1 VPFLPLIYVA
11 WADGELS
18 TEELGAF
25 RAAIHRQPGIDAASL
40 AALDRWL
47 DPELPLT
54 AAELEDLLGR
64 IHHHRDSYLRT
75 GSGNGVGEVASA
87 LGMPYE
93 DVVRE
98 LLGAVSDD
106 APSAAALRV
115 DTSAMQQLLD
125 GPEREARAR
134 MRTVLS
140 QPSFRY
146 RHDLGTEARRRQVSE
161 WLQLLA
167 REGFGARGLP
177 VELGGGG
184 DLPGFLAA
192 FETLGTHD
200 QSLTVKFGVQFGL
213 FAGSIYMLGTERHHR
228 WLREAASGDLPGCF
242 AMSELEHG
250 SNVRDLRTE
259 ARLDAATGEF
269 VVHTPDV
276 GARKEW
282 IGNAAVDGR
291 MATVFAQLY
300 TGDTCHGVHALLV
313 PLRDASGRLLPGVSV
328 TDAGEK
334 MGLNGVDNGSIAFDH
349 VRVPR
354 EYLLN
359 RHGDVAA
366 DGTYSSPIASPDA
379 RFFTMLGTLVGGRIS
394 VARFALSAAK
404 SGQAIAVRYA
414 ARRRQFGP
422 AGSAERRLIDYQ
434 SHQRRLM
441 PALATTYAC
450 DFALKALTRRYLGF
464 RNEAQREI
472 EVQAAGLKAYVT
484 WHVTD
489 ALQECRE
496 CCGGQGFLS
505 ANRIGVL
512 KSDTDVYTTFEGDNT
527 VLMQLVA
534 KGLLTEYRQQF
545 GSMRLGG
552 MIRFLASQAS
562 RRIVASNPVAARKT
576 DVAHLRD
583 VEAQEFLLRYREVRM
598 TASVARR
605 LKRLLDKGE
614 DPFDAFTRCQDHLL
628 ALARAHIERVVASAF
643 RAGIADAPVTLRPI
657 LTDLA
662 DLHVLNGLDRD
673 AAWFLSAG
681 VMEGNKAKA
690 IRNLVLQ
697 LSASIAP
704 AAEGLVDAFGIP
716 DAVLGAPIA
725 AAGEH
730 SHVLRG

>member
-1 VPFLPLIYVA
+1 MTSNDTLPGMVPFLPLIYVA
-11 WADGELS
+11 WADGEL
-18 TEELGAF
+18 TPDELGAF
-25 RAAIHRQPGIDAASL
+25 RAAIHRQPGIDAPSL

-64 IHHHRDSYLRT
+64 IHQHRDAYLRP
-75 GSGNGVGEVASA
+75 GSSNGVGDVASA

-98 LLGAVSDD
+98 LLGGVSDE

-115 DTSAMQQLLD
+115 DTAAMQQLLD
-125 GPEREARAR
+125 GPEREARQR
-134 MRTVLS
+134 MRAALS
-140 QPSFRY
+140 QPAFRY
-146 RHDLGTEARRRQVSE
+146 RTGLGTGAYREQVSA
-161 WLQLLA
+161 WLQQLA
-167 REGFGARGLP
+167 RDGFGAKGLP
-177 VELGGGG
+177 AELGGGG

-192 FETLGTHD
+192 FETLGAHD

-213 FAGSIYMLGTERHHR
+213 FAGSIHMLGTERHHR
-228 WLREAASGDLPGCF
+228 WVREAASGVLPGCF
-242 AMSELEHG
+242 AMSELDHG

-259 ARLDAATGEF
+259 ARFDRATGEF
-269 VVHTPDV
+269 VVHTPDD

-300 TGDTCHGVHALLV
+300 SDDACHGVHALLV
-313 PLRDASGRLLPGVSV
+313 PLREASGQLLPGVRIA
-328 TDAGEK
+328 DAGEK
-334 MGLNGVDNGSIAFDH
+334 MGLNGVDNGSIWFDR

-354 EYLLN
+354 EHLLN
-359 RHGDVAA
+359 RHGDVAP
-366 DGTYSSPIASPDA
+366 DGTYRSPIASPDA

-422 AGSAERRLIDYQ
+422 AGGAERRLIDYQ

-464 RNEAQREI
+464 RNEVQREI

-484 WHVTD
+484 WHVTR
-489 ALQECRE
+489 ALQDCRE
-496 CCGGQGFLS
+496 CCGGQGVL
-505 ANRIGVL
+505 ATNRIGVL
-512 KSDTDVYTTFEGDNT
+512 KNDTDVYTTFEGDNT

-552 MIRFLASQAS
+552 VIRFLASQAS

-576 DVAHLRD
+576 DEAHLRD
-583 VEAQEFLLRYREVRM
+583 VEAQVFLLRYREERM

-605 LKRLLDKGE
+605 LKRLLDDGT

-628 ALARAHIERVVASAF
+628 GLAHAHVERVVASAF
-643 RAGIADAPVTLRPI
+643 RAGIADAPATLRPI

-662 DLHVLNGLDRD
+662 DLHVLHGLDRD
-673 AAWFLSAG
+673 AAWFLAAG

-690 IRNLVLQ
+690 IRSLVLQ

-716 DAVLGAPIA
+716 EAVLGTPIA
-725 AAGEH
+725 
-730 SHVLRG
+730 R

>member
-1 VPFLPLIYVA
+1 MTSTATLPGMVPFLPLIYVA
-11 WADGELS
+11 WADGEL
-18 TEELGAF
+18 TGDELGAF

-54 AAELEDLLGR
+54 AVELEDLLGR
-64 IHHHRDSYLRT
+64 IHQHRDAYLRP
-75 GSGNGVGEVASA
+75 GSGAALGEVASA

-93 DVVRE
+93 EVVRE
-98 LLGAVSDD
+98 LLGAVSDE
-106 APSAAALRV
+106 APTTAALRV
-115 DTSAMQQLLD
+115 DTAAMQQLLD
-125 GPEREARAR
+125 GPERDARQR
-134 MRTVLS
+134 MRALLAR
-140 QPSFRY
+140 PEFRY
-146 RHDLGTEARRRQVSE
+146 RHTLGTEAYRKQVME
-161 WLQLLA
+161 WLQVLA
-167 REGFGARGLP
+167 REGFGSRGLP
-177 VELGGGG
+177 AELGGGA

-213 FAGSIYMLGTERHHR
+213 FAGSIHMLGTERHHR
-228 WLREAASGDLPGCF
+228 WLRDAASGVLPGCF

-259 ARLDAATGEF
+259 ARFDAATDEF
-269 VVHTPDV
+269 VIHTPDD

-300 TGDTCHGVHALLV
+300 TGESCHGVHALLV
-313 PLRDASGRLLPGVSV
+313 PLRDASGRPLPGVRIA
-328 TDAGEK
+328 DAGEK
-334 MGLNGVDNGSIAFDH
+334 MGLNGVDNGSIWFDH

-354 EYLLN
+354 ENLLN

-366 DGTYSSPIASPDA
+366 GGHYTSPIASPDA

-404 SGQAIAVRYA
+404 SGQAVAVRYA

-422 AGSAERRLIDYQ
+422 GGSAERLLLDYQ

-464 RNEAQREI
+464 MKEAQREI

-484 WHVTD
+484 WHVTGT
-489 ALQECRE
+489 LQQCRE
-496 CCGGQGFLS
+496 CCGGQGFLA
-505 ANRIGVL
+505 ANRVGVL

-552 MIRFLASQAS
+552 VVRFIASQAS
-562 RRIVASNPVAARKT
+562 RRLVASNPVAARNT
-576 DVAHLRD
+576 DESHLRD
-583 VEAQEFLLRYREVRM
+583 VEVQQFLLRYREERM
-598 TASVARR
+598 LGSVARR
-605 LKRLLDKGE
+605 LKRMLDDGE

-628 ALARAHIERVVASAF
+628 HLAHAHVERVVASAF
-643 RAGIADAPVTLRPI
+643 RAGIADAPRTLRPI

-673 AAWFLSAG
+673 AAWYLATG

-690 IRNLVLQ
+690 IRKLVLQ

-716 DAVLGAPIA
+716 DEVLGAPIA
-725 AAGEH
+725 
-730 SHVLRG
+730 L